1 MGELEQRIWDRVR
14 CFSEHPWATHWE
26 LGNTGIL
33 KIHPLNPPPKQK
45 NMNPLGC
52 MLNLSLAACIFYF

>member
-26 LGNTGIL
+26 LANAGIL
-33 KIHPLNPPPKQK
+33 KIHPLHPPPPSKK
-45 NMNPLGC
+45 
-52 MLNLSLAACIFYF
+52 I